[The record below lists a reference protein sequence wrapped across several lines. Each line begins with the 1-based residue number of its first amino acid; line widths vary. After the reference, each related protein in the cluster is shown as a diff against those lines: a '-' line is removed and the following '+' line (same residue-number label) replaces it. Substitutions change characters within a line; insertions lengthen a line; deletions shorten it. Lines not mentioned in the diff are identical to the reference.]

1 MLGWA
6 GSMPTSMVILPGY
19 RTRHG
24 AMRIG
29 KADSLIMDLRVDFLL
44 FGKELEIS
52 GMMASPM
59 KAVDTSWKEFF
70 IPTP

>member
-1 MLGWA
+1 
-6 GSMPTSMVILPGY
+6 
-19 RTRHG
+19 
-24 AMRIG
+24 
-29 KADSLIMDLRVDFLL
+29 MDLRVDFLL

-52 GMMASPM
+52 GMMASTM